1 MKNVLFRFGI
11 TCLLFGLASMA
22 YAQDKEAKLHTYVME
37 HPYDVQK
44 ILPPEGK
51 KVKNVILVSY
61 LKSSTMH

>member
-1 MKNVLFRFGI
+1 MKNTMFRLGI
-11 TCLLFGLASMA
+11 TCLLFGMASMA

-51 KVKNVILVSY
+51 KK
-61 LKSSTMH
+61 